1 MGESKRL
8 KELIENRKILRI
20 KYDRDLV
27 EKEINAAEYDLE
39 KSKKSFADKD
49 FKWATIQAYYSM
61 FHSARALLF
70 SKGFREKSHRALA
83 EAIIELFVKTNL
95 LEESFI
101 DRFLEAMELREEA
114 DYGFIYSKYSAE
126 EVIKSAEEFLYRVRS
141 LLMF

>member
-8 KELIENRKILRI
+8 KELIANRKILRI
-20 KYDRDLV
+20 KYDKNLV
-27 EKEINAAEYDLE
+27 EKEINAAKYDLE
-39 KSKKSFADKD
+39 KSKKSFTDED

-83 EAIIELFVKTNL
+83 LAIAELFVKTNL
-95 LEESFI
+95 IEESFI

-114 DYGFIYSKYSAE
+114 DYGFIYSEHSAE
-126 EVIKSAEEFLYRVRS
+126 EVIKNAEEFLYRARL
-141 LLMF
+141 LLM